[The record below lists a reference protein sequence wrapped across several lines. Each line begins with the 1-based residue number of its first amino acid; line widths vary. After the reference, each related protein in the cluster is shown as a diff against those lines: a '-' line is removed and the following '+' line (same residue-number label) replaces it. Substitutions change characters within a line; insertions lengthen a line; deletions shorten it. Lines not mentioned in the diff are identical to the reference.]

1 MERILTSYKL
11 LSSGDYSHQKT
22 FTFEDKSVM
31 NFIDEESD
39 SSGCA
44 SETDDETVPL
54 LKPNMEPANVLDDGP
69 IEMMKPAN
77 VLDDGPIEM
86 MKPANVLDDGPIEM
100 MNPAIV
106 LDDGP
111 IEMMDMCPE
120 DMIEKPIIPVHVE
133 QHCDN
138 HCAVTSDVIKS

>member
-100 MNPAIV
+100 M
-106 LDDGP
+106 
-111 IEMMDMCPE
+111 DMCPE

>member
-11 LSSGDYSHQKT
+11 LPSGDYSHQKT
-22 FTFEDKSVM
+22 FTCEDKSVM

-39 SSGCA
+39 SSGFV

-54 LKPNMEPANVLDDGP
+54 LKPNMEPANVLDVGP
-69 IEMMKPAN
+69 IEMMEPANVLDVGPIEMMEPAN

-86 MKPANVLDDGPIEM
+86 MDT
-100 MNPAIV
+100 
-106 LDDGP
+106 
-111 IEMMDMCPE
+111 CPE

-138 HCAVTSDVIKS
+138 HCAVTSDVMKS

>member
-11 LSSGDYSHQKT
+11 LPSGDYSHQKT
-22 FTFEDKSVM
+22 FTCEDKSVM

-39 SSGCA
+39 SSGFV

-69 IEMMKPAN
+69 IEMM
-77 VLDDGPIEM
+77 DT
-86 MKPANVLDDGPIEM
+86 
-100 MNPAIV
+100 
-106 LDDGP
+106 
-111 IEMMDMCPE
+111 CPE

-138 HCAVTSDVIKS
+138 HCDVASDVMKS

>member
-11 LSSGDYSHQKT
+11 LPSGDYSHQKT
-22 FTFEDKSVM
+22 FTCEDKSVM

-39 SSGCA
+39 SSGFV

-69 IEMMKPAN
+69 IEMMEPAN
-77 VLDDGPIEM
+77 
-86 MKPANVLDDGPIEM
+86 
-100 MNPAIV
+100 V

-120 DMIEKPIIPVHVE
+120 EMIEKPIIPVHVE